1 MSQFWLAKNFA
12 IFYKYSAKKWNTVQI
27 LLDYKIQPFLAEKNT
42 KKFKHLQVTKW
53 LAFLVDFLLK
63 VFILKLTISHVTCA
77 RMRLHTFHVYYWISN
92 SMVSRAIWKNIHS
105 WVFQR
110 LQIAL
115 VLWTRAILIVFEK
128 LTRALFFPNCTRNH
142 TYTNYFKAIIS
153 AILKRHCRQ
162 SNDGCV
168 TFVKNSN
175 PLDVVLHP

>member
-128 LTRALFFPNCTRNH
+128 HTRACFFQIAFETIPIQIT
-142 TYTNYFKAIIS
+142 
-153 AILKRHCRQ
+153 LK
-162 SNDGCV
+162 
-168 TFVKNSN
+168 
-175 PLDVVLHP
+175 P

>member
-1 MSQFWLAKNFA
+1 MTGVFGRFSIKSIYIKINYFA
-12 IFYKYSAKKWNTVQI
+12 CDLRTHATAYF
-27 LLDYKIQPFLAEKNT
+27 
-42 KKFKHLQVTKW
+42 
-53 LAFLVDFLLK
+53 
-63 VFILKLTISHVTCA
+63 
-77 RMRLHTFHVYYWISN
+77 FHVYYWISN